1 MVECITDSNDTLAI
15 IPTGRG
21 KSVCYWIAGLAT
33 MGITVV
39 ITPLIALLNDQVSKL
54 QNFGIKVTYV
64 SSTMSTE
71 ERDAVF
77 NDLTKETRV
86 KFLYLTPEFALSP
99 QATTCFKSL
108 TEQGMLSRFI
118 IDEAHCVDTWGHS
131 FRPSYGQLKEL
142 KQSDRPIAALTG
154 TATSQ
159 TRERII
165 ERLGM
170 DNPVMI
176 QSTCDRPNLHFTVI
190 PKSGPHSKEDVVK
203 YVQENFTNMS
213 GIVYCFSTKD
223 TVELAYIFKSKGIPA
238 VYYHGQLDYF
248 EKTDN
253 SRAWLSGKVPV
264 ICATSAFGMG
274 IDKSDVRFVV
284 HLTMPRSLEEY
295 FQEAGRAGR
304 DGKDAQCSLM
314 FRFEDRNKLLQLIS
328 TSASD
333 EYREY
338 QENALNAM
346 VSYCMSSSCRRKLIL
361 QYFDDDSEVVCKN
374 SCDNCRKPTS
384 AFIEYT
390 QQAINV
396 CQCLEEMIVINPK
409 INVKQ
414 LALTFKGSKSKRD
427 VESKGFHNVAH
438 YGVGQSVFKN
448 DADAIRFVQHLII
461 HEVLME
467 NIRVADGRFTT
478 SFITL
483 GKNVQLLRDKKLT
496 IILAL

>member
-1 MVECITDSNDTLAI
+1 
-15 IPTGRG
+15 TGGG

-54 QNFGIKVTYV
+54 QNCGVKVTYV
-64 SSTMSTE
+64 SSTM
-71 ERDAVF
+71 
-77 NDLTKETRV
+77 
-86 KFLYLTPEFALSP
+86 Y
-99 QATTCFKSL
+99 
-108 TEQGMLSRFI
+108 
-118 IDEAHCVDTWGHS
+118 
-131 FRPSYGQLKEL
+131 
-142 KQSDRPIAALTG
+142 
-154 TATSQ
+154 
-159 TRERII
+159 
-165 ERLGM
+165 
-170 DNPVMI
+170 
-176 QSTCDRPNLHFTVI
+176 
-190 PKSGPHSKEDVVK
+190 
-203 YVQENFTNMS
+203 
-213 GIVYCFSTKD
+213 TKD

-238 VYYHGQLDYF
+238 VYYHGQLGYF
-248 EKTDN
+248 EETDN
-253 SRAWLSGKVPV
+253 SRAWLSGKVPI

-284 HLTMPRSLEEY
+284 HLTMPKSLEEY

-304 DGKDAQCSLM
+304 DSKHAQCSLM
-314 FRFEDRNKLLQLIS
+314 FRFEDRNKLLQLIT

-333 EYREY
+333 EYREH

-361 QYFDDDSEVVCKN
+361 QYFDDDSEVVCN

-384 AFIEYT
+384 AFVEYT

-427 VESKGFHNVAH
+427 VESKGFHNIAH
-438 YGVGQSVFKN
+438 YGVGQSAFKN

-461 HEVLME
+461 HGVLME

-478 SFITL
+478 PFITL
-483 GKNVQLLRDKKLT
+483 GKNVKLLRDKKLP